1 MPKEEA
7 LRLGGIVKEALPN
20 ATFRVEVQGG
30 HKVLARV
37 CGKMRVNFIR
47 ILPGDVVTLEVSPYD
62 ITRGRIVYR
71 GPLQQMEERLGR
83 RRRR

>member
-7 LRLGGIVKEALPN
+7 LRLEGVVKEALPN
-20 ATFRVEVQGG
+20 ATFRVEVEGG
-30 HKVLARV
+30 HRVLARV
-37 CGKMRVNFIR
+37 CGKMRVHFIR

-71 GPLQQMEERLGR
+71 GPQQQR
-83 RRRR
+83 

>member
-7 LRLGGIVKEALPN
+7 LRLEGIVREALPN
-20 ATFRVEVQGG
+20 ATFRVEIQGG

-37 CGKMRVNFIR
+37 CGKMRVHFIR

-62 ITRGRIVYR
+62 TDRGRIVYR
-71 GPLQQMEERLGR
+71 GPLQEKQERDLR
-83 RRRR
+83 RRR